1 MPSWN
6 ATISYKTSSSLT
18 VRWPSFPLSVLIQRF
33 LVIYKEQNSSVS
45 LIYQVGNW
53 YNSHNS
59 GRILRGYQ
67 FYQVNIIAV
76 ATNSGNGTYSSEAT
90 IVRTNEGGKKQKKNE
105 RHFFEIKFL
114 DSPWTWGGV
123 EVRSMWKLLLQY
135 ISPRSPHIGCTS
147 DLTIVGRNTTSRDI

>member
-1 MPSWN
+1 MTVLRNDHFTVFLLKRNPNPQNRTWFSILFELISGQVVPSWN

-18 VRWPSFPLSVLIQRF
+18 VRWSSFPLGVQIQRF

-59 GRILRGYQ
+59 GSILRGYQ

-76 ATNSGNGTYSSEAT
+76 VTNSGNGTYSSEAT
-90 IVRTNEGGKKQKKNE
+90 IVRTNEGGKKKKKKWTL
-105 RHFFEIKFL
+105 FFELSFWIHL
-114 DSPWTWGGV
+114 ERGG
-123 EVRSMWKLLLQY
+123 K
-135 ISPRSPHIGCTS
+135 
-147 DLTIVGRNTTSRDI
+147 